1 MTPSSPS
8 RRSADLPPCD
18 QRPGQVHRG
27 EQAAAQRQ
35 RGLRL
40 PDKAGPKTIDGIEH
54 GIEVD
59 PVAKSPRQARHRE
72 EGAREQPQ
80 RNDDVALERAVV
92 VPPTRSEAQ
101 DDAEKG
107 EEPSHRRGKDG
118 HQSSQE
124 ARIIQPKKTERE
136 KWLTKRSK
144 KKET

>member
-59 PVAKSPRQARHRE
+59 PVAKSLRQARHRE

-80 RNDDVALERAVV
+80 RHDDEALD
-92 VPPTRSEAQ
+92 RSE
-101 DDAEKG
+101 EHTS
-107 EEPSHRRGKDG
+107 EL
-118 HQSSQE
+118 QSLMRNSY
-124 ARIIQPKKTERE
+124 AVLRLKKKKTN
-136 KWLTKRSK
+136 KQYNTKDK
-144 KKET
+144 